1 MKTENLIEVL
11 VADRTARSRPMGRL
25 LAGALA
31 VGAAA
36 SLAIFLVALG
46 VRADIAEALVT
57 WRFELKVALVLLALG
72 LAFSLCV
79 SLSRPVAPSH
89 AGRRLVPLAAL
100 AVAAVAME
108 LAILPSAA
116 WVAQLVGSNAVICL
130 TAIPPW
136 QSPRSLRCCGSCDRE
151 RPPRPRSL
159 VPRPV
164 FSPRRPGRRSM
175 PFTASTIRRCS
186 SSRGTSWRPCRS
198 SLSGRSSGAG
208 CCVGE
213 RHLRQ
218 SVPNLT
224 YPAYTAGSSSK
235 ARPCQP

>member
-130 TAIPPW
+130 TAIPALAVAPLAAVLW
-136 QSPRSLRCCGSCDRE
+136 ILRSGAPASPALAGAAAGLLAATSGASLYAFHCFDDS
-151 RPPRPRSL
+151 PL
-159 VPRPV
+159 FVLTWYVLAAVPV
-164 FSPRRPGRRSM
+164 VVVGAIVGRR
-175 PFTASTIRRCS
+175 
-186 SSRGTSWRPCRS
+186 
-198 SLSGRSSGAG
+198 L
-208 CCVGE
+208 
-213 RHLRQ
+213 LRW
-218 SVPNLT
+218 
-224 YPAYTAGSSSK
+224 
-235 ARPCQP
+235 